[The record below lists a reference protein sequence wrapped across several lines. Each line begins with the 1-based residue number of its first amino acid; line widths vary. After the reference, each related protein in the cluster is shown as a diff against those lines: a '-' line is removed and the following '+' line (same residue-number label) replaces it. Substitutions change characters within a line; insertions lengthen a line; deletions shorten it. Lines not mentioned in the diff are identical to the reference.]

1 MVTFLIRMFL
11 LLCALPALAAQDVLL
26 EAELDPP
33 EVRVNAQ
40 AVYRLRVLQAVDLAD
55 LKITGPSARLADF
68 REIDN
73 GRVYEAQR
81 DGRRYRVHERRY
93 AVFPFASGTLEL
105 SGAQATG
112 RILSTKASSPD
123 HRLPLRLDAPSRTLT
138 VLPTGVE
145 ADAAPWLPARALTLT
160 ENWTTEGKEHRRTVR
175 IEAVG
180 IDATQLP
187 EVPMQVDGMTVHA
200 EAALLD
206 NRFAEEQNV
215 ATRVQDFVLT
225 PIRAGKLIVPVLQL
239 PWWHVELDSPALAT
253 LPARTIDGLPAS
265 AAPATP
271 AARTIPVVTIALA
284 TTAVLLAGVAL
295 TIWRRRRILYAA
307 WQLRLAYRTGNV
319 HAVRDGLLQWA
330 ASVWPESPP
339 RTLSALGSQ
348 LRDPG
353 ARRALDAI
361 ERALY
366 GTSSTNYDAA
376 ALKEIVLAVKRD
388 GR

>member
-11 LLCALPALAAQDVLL
+11 LLCTLPALAAQDVLL

-123 HRLPLRLDAPSRTLT
+123 GRLPLRLDAPSRALT

-145 ADAAPWLPARALTLT
+145 ADGAPWLPARALTLT
-160 ENWTTEGKEHRRTVR
+160 ENWTTEGKAHRRTVR

-187 EVPMQVDGMTVHA
+187 EVPMQVDGMTVRA
-200 EAALLD
+200 EAVVLD

-253 LPARTIDGLPAS
+253 LPAHAIDGLPAS

-307 WQLRLAYRTGNV
+307 WQLRLAYRTGDV

-366 GTSSTNYDAA
+366 GTSAANYDAA